1 MILLGATA
9 VHAWHHRDL
18 SPLTHECATD
28 SPRDCTADDEACIYC
43 HFTQPILL
51 MIESP
56 TFATAYVTLFALML
70 IVCSIRLAIRSV
82 DRCSL
87 SDPPSLHG
95 YADGRTLISC

>member
-1 MILLGATA
+1 MT
-9 VHAWHHRDL
+9 
-18 SPLTHECATD
+18 
-28 SPRDCTADDEACIYC
+28 
-43 HFTQPILL
+43 
-51 MIESP
+51 ESP

-70 IVCSIRLAIRSV
+70 IVCSIRLVIRSV